1 MRPRRHPVRV
11 ALTLVVALLV
21 TLVSTA
27 GTTAQARAVKQR
39 VYGAINCPKVAK
51 CPNIKMLWFDRNWQY
66 LGTQRANGGGYSLRL
81 PAGSYH
87 LQFVDQ
93 RPSWDTSKYAP
104 TDIAV
109 RVRSHTVSKSVAM
122 KPGAAITG
130 VARAGGKP
138 LRGARVVAANK
149 SEQSFTTTANKKGQF
164 AVGGLPA
171 GKYCLFT
178 YDKARK
184 YVDKCTWAGGVN
196 FGQVKDQPV
205 TLAKKAGNLT
215 VFLDV
220 QGGGNAPAS
229 TVTVTSRTTGQ
240 WWTAKARRGKAVL
253 RGLYPGRYTIKYDGA
268 GVWFTQSGAVH
279 SGKVRPARMAFG
291 DFTLTERGGWITG
304 SLVDAS
310 APTYALQPQ
319 GTQPGA
325 LVMLFA
331 QDGTEARADHLG
343 RGRQLHPHRAA
354 PHPVGHDDRGRP
366 ERLVRRL
373 HAGRPRL
380 PVHPYRAVRLRGH
393 RGPRGVRRRRAPSTG
408 TPTSRTRRATRR
420 QAVSRRAGPRRP
432 SRPASR

>member
-11 ALTLVVALLV
+11 ALTLVVALLA
-21 TLVSTA
+21 TLVA
-27 GTTAQARAVKQR
+27 TTGAPAQARVDKQR

-81 PAGSYH
+81 AAGSYH

-109 RVRSHTVSKSVAM
+109 TVRSRTVSKSVTM
-122 KPGAAITG
+122 KPGAAFTG

-138 LRGARVVAANK
+138 LGGARIVAANK
-149 SEQSFTTTANKKGQF
+149 AEQSFATTANKKGQF

-178 YDKARK
+178 YDKAKR
-184 YVDKCTWAGGVN
+184 YVDTCTWAGGVN

-220 QGGGNAPAS
+220 KGGGNAPAS

-240 WWTAKARRGKAVL
+240 WWTAKARKGKAVL

-268 GVWFTQSGAVH
+268 GIWFTQSGAVH
-279 SGKVRPARMAFG
+279 GGKVRPGRMAFG
-291 DFTLTERGGWITG
+291 DFTLTERGGWLTG

-331 QDGTEARADHLG
+331 QDGTKLAQTTSDADGNFTLTGQLHTQSGMTIVVDPSGSSGGFMQGERVCLFTRTELSG
-343 RGRQLHPHRAA
+343 YQVTEGQEQFIDAVPVDRNADQPDPACDASAGRQ
-354 PHPVGHDDRGRP
+354 
-366 ERLVRRL
+366 
-373 HAGRPRL
+373 
-380 PVHPYRAVRLRGH
+380 
-393 RGPRGVRRRRAPSTG
+393 S
-408 TPTSRTRRATRR
+408 TRRSSSA
-420 QAVSRRAGPRRP
+420 Q
-432 SRPASR
+432 